1 MARLR
6 RTPKKIAATAALV
19 AVAASLAALVAASVY
34 CTWMPGR
41 SFTGPLPVVSAS
53 EREARAELRRHVE
66 ALAVDVGERRVTL
79 GASLANAERYLWREL
94 TALRAGTVRRERV
107 PSAPSDAFN
116 VVWDLPGQQS
126 APLVLV
132 GAHYDSAVGTPGAN
146 DNGSGTA
153 AALVLAKRLSAVE
166 RRLPLRV
173 VLFANEEMPYFGTG
187 GMGSWVHARGCV
199 ERGEQLRAMF
209 SLETMGHF
217 SDAPGSQKYPAPL
230 SQLYPDTG
238 NFIGFVGDLASRSLV
253 RESLG
258 RFRAHATVPSE
269 GAALPAA
276 LPGVGWSDHWAFWQH
291 GYAAVM
297 VTDTA
302 PFRDPHYH
310 QATDTPEQ
318 MDFDRLARVV
328 VGLEALLVELTAGDR
343 HE

>member
-6 RTPKKIAATAALV
+6 RTPKKVAATIALV
-19 AVAASLAALVAASVY
+19 AVGTSVASLVAVGVY

-41 SFTGPLPVVSAS
+41 SFTGPLPVLSAS
-53 EREARAELRRHVE
+53 ERETRVELRRHVE
-66 ALAVDVGERRVTL
+66 ALASEIGERRVTL
-79 GASLANAERYLWREL
+79 GQSLAAAERYLFREL
-94 TALRAGTVRRERV
+94 AALGAGTVRRERV
-107 PSAPSDAFN
+107 ASSPAEAFN
-116 VVWDLPGQQS
+116 VVWDLPGQKS

-173 VLFANEEMPYFGTG
+173 VLFANEEMPYFGTAA
-187 GMGSWVHARGCV
+187 MGSWVHARGCV
-199 ERGEQLRAMF
+199 ERGEQLRAVF

-230 SQLYPDTG
+230 SSFYPDTG
-238 NFIGFVGDLASRSLV
+238 NFIGLVGDLASRGLV
-253 RESLG
+253 RECLG

-310 QATDTPEQ
+310 QATDAPEE

-328 VGLEALLVELTAGDR
+328 VGLEALLVELTADDER
-343 HE
+343 